1 MTRKALRPNSNILEK
16 NENDT
21 CIVDKW
27 EFFYQGQKGDT
38 SRETLKSVEDS
49 TEGRKGIFYDAVVDP
64 TAIDDELVK
73 TVEDGIF
80 AREGIGNNNLFQKSR
95 MGFLDT
101 DVPGKLA

>member
-1 MTRKALRPNSNILEK
+1 M
-16 NENDT
+16 
-21 CIVDKW
+21 
-27 EFFYQGQKGDT
+27 
-38 SRETLKSVEDS
+38 
-49 TEGRKGIFYDAVVDP
+49 VDP

-73 TVEDGIF
+73 TVEDGMF